1 MILIQNGRRFIAHSP
16 TISISGEECDRARK
30 AAQKASLEAS
40 MEPSKAGS
48 SRGPMVG
55 PQIETPN
62 SFLRAVKKA
71 PTSGTRWHNPPGTKK
86 WNEAQTEEGHIY
98 YWNIDTNGK
107 KIFFKVNIL

>member
-1 MILIQNGRRFIAHSP
+1 
-16 TISISGEECDRARK
+16 
-30 AAQKASLEAS
+30 
-40 MEPSKAGS
+40 MEPAKAGS

-62 SFLRAVKKA
+62 SFLMAVKKA

-86 WNEAQTEEGHIY
+86 WNEAQTDEGHIY

-107 KIFFKVNIL
+107 KIFLKVKIFLEDHNFLEKIVRLFRRLKI

>member
-1 MILIQNGRRFIAHSP
+1 
-16 TISISGEECDRARK
+16 
-30 AAQKASLEAS
+30 
-40 MEPSKAGS
+40 MEPAKAGS

-107 KIFFKVNIL
+107 KILKLRNFEKVTKGNRILRYGCRTFDAF